1 MIRTQDL
8 RGYRPVET
16 IEGEGYNCE
25 TLSHAVAYNRKQ
37 DESDSAYL
45 LTEIET
51 TSVPTAQADYVQDR
65 LKMWTCN
72 CHDYQYGQLKPF
84 LKGKIALGE
93 VGRCKHLDKH
103 LRTKRAKQDDKQDTL
118 V

>member
-1 MIRTQDL
+1 MIRTKEL

-16 IEGEGYNCE
+16 IEGKGYNCE
-25 TLSHAVAYNRKQ
+25 RLTHAVAYNQKP
-37 DESDSAYL
+37 DSEDSAYL

-65 LKMWTCN
+65 LRMWTCQ
-72 CHDYQYGQLKPF
+72 CHDYQYNKLKPF

-93 VGRCKHLDKH
+93 VSHCKHLKQH
-103 LRTKRAKQDDKQDTL
+103 LRTERAKQDDQQATL
-118 V
+118 